1 MQPKARFSGKWDARK
16 SGSLGDIREEVYIT
30 PPHSCVSQMLPCMVY
45 GPHDSQQNEV
55 KQNSNMVSQQ
65 LTISNK
71 MVPGRG
77 YLDIDLRNCLNNA
90 NPTVES

>member
-1 MQPKARFSGKWDARK
+1 MQPKERFSGNWDARK

-30 PPHSCVSQMLPCMVY
+30 PPHSCVSQMLPSMVY

-65 LTISNK
+65 LTITKK
-71 MVPGRG
+71 MVPGRSH
-77 YLDIDLRNCLNNA
+77 LDIDLRNCLNNA